1 MTQTFDVSKMG
12 AGFSDSARRILASDN
27 FDVIV
32 VATLLVIVFLMAVA
46 TIWRGRRRAV
56 KQYAAPANANGF
68 KRWLTPMGM
77 QSIPAEQAVVVR
89 PRRKSGS
96 QKTIKVSTPVSRVPA
111 RALKRAGVDELELA
125 RKSGLARDA
134 VAMMLANANPTAAAA
149 AKNNLHAKTVAAA
162 QTRAANAER
171 AMMAPSAYGN
181 APARKQT
188 LTSESRGAAGTRLNA
203 RIG

>member
-1 MTQTFDVSKMG
+1 MIQNLDITKFR
-12 AGFSDSARRILASDN
+12 AGINESLRHVLSSDN
-27 FDVIV
+27 LDVIV
-32 VATLLVIVFLMAVA
+32 VGTLLVVVFLMAVA
-46 TIWRGRRRAV
+46 TIWRGRRRTA
-56 KQYAAPANANGF
+56 KLHTAPANASGF

-96 QKTIKVSTPVSRVPA
+96 VKTIKVSTPVSKVPA

-134 VAMMLANANPTAAAA
+134 VAMMMANANPTAAAA

-171 AMMAPSAYGN
+171 AMTAPSAYGN
-181 APARKQT
+181 QATRKQ
-188 LTSESRGAAGTRLNA
+188 LANNESRGPVGTRLNA